1 MKAGSGLLVRVS
13 YQQFPGQFPPPPPS
27 GYAQPY
33 SYPYPRPA
41 PRPVNPLPAYIAG
54 ALFVGCALLSF
65 VLAFVSWDGTGS
77 PYVLAAVVGILYSG
91 RVTGNVDFG
100 ISLTM
105 TVACTTLT
113 FAVIL
118 LARLA
123 LARWLLAALGGLIAA
138 YYACA
143 IVYLVAHGA
152 VRLAGL
158 PLVALFLWA
167 AATGMALAPFTAR
180 AMRRKSFGV

>member
-1 MKAGSGLLVRVS
+1 VYPV
-13 YQQFPGQFPPPPPS
+13 PPPPYVSWP
-27 GYAQPY
+27 P
-33 SYPYPRPA
+33 YPYPKR
-41 PRPVNPLPAYIAG
+41 VNPLPAYITG
-54 ALFVGCALLSF
+54 LLFVGCALLSF
-65 VLAFVSWDGTGS
+65 VLALVSWDGTGS
-77 PYVLAAVVGILYSG
+77 PYVLAAVVGMLYSG

-113 FAVIL
+113 FAVIV

-123 LARWLLAALGGLIAA
+123 FARWFLAAFGGLVAA

-143 IVYLVAHGA
+143 IVYLVAHDA
-152 VRLAGL
+152 VRLVGV
-158 PLVALFLWA
+158 PLVALFLWT
-167 AATGMALAPFTAR
+167 AATGMALAPFTAK